1 MKEVKGSRQ
10 RFWPHPMST
19 AHVTLLSI
27 KQHCQSPETENC
39 ITLHTTNVE
48 RAFDRHRTKYE
59 VRKKKHLIMK
69 PSQVSAVPNECF
81 LIKWNQYKQ
90 VVCGF
95 DFTQKKDESTSLHVF
110 MTNLS
115 TCHRDTDLR
124 LPFSLT
130 MKRQIVF
137 KIKD

>member
-1 MKEVKGSRQ
+1 
-10 RFWPHPMST
+10 
-19 AHVTLLSI
+19 
-27 KQHCQSPETENC
+27 
-39 ITLHTTNVE
+39 
-48 RAFDRHRTKYE
+48 
-59 VRKKKHLIMK
+59 MK